1 MCILLYNSAGKAR
14 AMKSLCVLKTRTT
27 TTTTHNHHY
36 PQSAS
41 CQLST
46 SHVLP
51 ALLYNTVSNAAGG
64 AVAPG
69 VAEHFLQETLTAR
82 CLTTVQQN
90 APAPMSTSWKVAQLA
105 SKVHVFLPT
114 QAAVTTAIE

>member
-1 MCILLYNSAGKAR
+1 MCILLYNSAGSTCDE
-14 AMKSLCVLKTRTT
+14 KSVCFEN
-27 TTTTHNHHY
+27 THNHHY

-64 AVAPG
+64 AAASS
-69 VAEHFLQETLTAR
+69 VAELFLQETLTAR
-82 CLTTVQQN
+82 CLATVQQN
-90 APAPMSTSWKVAQLA
+90 ASGPMSISWKVAQLA